1 MNKIIKIS
9 LSIIIVFCT
18 LFPYVNDTD
27 KPDVF
32 ENVFSIGII
41 GSAAIIILFFTA
53 IGFYCMDL
61 QRCLELIDPKNRKA
75 KPQSVWYMFLLP
87 YNFIEDFFIVINI
100 SNSLE
105 EEAKKNEKLAN
116 CNDFGMITGIG
127 WSIAQILSFV
137 PNLTGQ
143 IASILGLVLWIIH
156 WRFIIKMNRLLVSSR
171 YLNISRK

>member
-41 GSAAIIILFFTA
+41 GSAAIIISFFTA

-75 KPQSVWYMFLLP
+75 KPQSVW
-87 YNFIEDFFIVINI
+87 
-100 SNSLE
+100 SGRHQR
-105 EEAKKNEKLAN
+105 
-116 CNDFGMITGIG
+116 ND
-127 WSIAQILSFV
+127 
-137 PNLTGQ
+137 
-143 IASILGLVLWIIH
+143 
-156 WRFIIKMNRLLVSSR
+156 
-171 YLNISRK
+171 